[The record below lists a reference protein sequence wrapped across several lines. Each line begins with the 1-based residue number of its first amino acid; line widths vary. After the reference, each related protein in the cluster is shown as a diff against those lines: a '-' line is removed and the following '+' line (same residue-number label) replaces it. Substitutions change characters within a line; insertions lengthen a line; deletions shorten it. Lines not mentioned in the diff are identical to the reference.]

1 MLTGRRYGGP
11 DAVAAGIVDDAAAE
25 IDVLERA
32 IVRAEA
38 LAGKDRGVVGAIK
51 SEMYGEVVEK
61 LRSLPAV

>member
-1 MLTGRRYGGP
+1 
-11 DAVAAGIVDDAAAE
+11 
-25 IDVLERA
+25 VLERA